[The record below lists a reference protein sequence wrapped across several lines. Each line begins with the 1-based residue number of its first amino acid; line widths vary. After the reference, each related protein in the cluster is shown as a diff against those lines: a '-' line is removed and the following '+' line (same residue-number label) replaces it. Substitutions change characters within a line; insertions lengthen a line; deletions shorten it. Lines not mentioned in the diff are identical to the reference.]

1 MFTIKTTITKDLKEL
16 RESQSNFLLS
26 QVSNKVRTNDG
37 LYYWGIRAKVLG
49 NVPLIPPADYTYK
62 SCVGTK
68 SVVCRAPNL
77 YSLSLHL
84 QPCCLGA
91 INTRAF

>member
-68 SVVCRAPNL
+68 FQSFVGRQIYIHSRYT
-77 YSLSLHL
+77 YSLVV
-84 QPCCLGA
+84 
-91 INTRAF
+91 